1 MEFMTCCSSCTF
13 FSATGFSSIDE
24 GLDGAAAEAADE
36 RVGEVDAVVVDEGG
50 AEEAGKE
57 EGDGGRGTEAV
68 VAEEA
73 GKEEGDGG
81 RGAEAVVVATGV
93 AVDRGVGERWQK
105 RLSS

>member
-1 MEFMTCCSSCTF
+1 M
-13 FSATGFSSIDE
+13 
-24 GLDGAAAEAADE
+24 AAEAADE
-36 RVGEVDAVVVDEGG
+36 DVGEADVVVVDEVG
-50 AEEAGKE
+50 
-57 EGDGGRGTEAV
+57 
-68 VAEEA
+68 AEEA